1 MRFLAPASTSTDL
14 GLHGPAA
21 PRCDPGQ
28 VGREHL
34 SEAMGL
40 IIAQSYF
47 LQEKIQIKISI
58 YVIWCK
64 KKKIVAISWCMNDSK
79 MISKHKILWT
89 WVQLLC

>member
-21 PRCDPGQ
+21 PRGDPGQ

-64 KKKIVAISWCMNDSK
+64 KKKNRSNFMVHEW
-79 MISKHKILWT
+79 L
-89 WVQLLC
+89 

>member
-21 PRCDPGQ
+21 PRGDPGQ
-28 VGREHL
+28 VGWEHL

-47 LQEKIQIKISI
+47 LQEKIQIKIPI
-58 YVIWCK
+58 YVI
-64 KKKIVAISWCMNDSK
+64 
-79 MISKHKILWT
+79 
-89 WVQLLC
+89 

>member
-1 MRFLAPASTSTDL
+1 MRLLAPAPTSTDL
-14 GLHGPAA
+14 GLHDPAA

-34 SEAMGL
+34 SEAMSL

-58 YVIWCK
+58 YVI
-64 KKKIVAISWCMNDSK
+64 
-79 MISKHKILWT
+79 
-89 WVQLLC
+89 